1 MSKLTCICGHV
12 IIDQKE
18 NLPYKGEY
26 IADQDY
32 EQLFEEFFP
41 FLSELI
47 VAREQGRINEFL
59 ERKFTDR
66 YPKDS
71 ELQSIIGDAFP
82 LTKYERTMYECEV
95 CGRLWIET
103 ETHSNNFVSY
113 LPETPTR
120 GIFKSQRKTQDDL

>member
-1 MSKLTCICGHV
+1 MSKLTCTCGHV

-32 EQLFEEFFP
+32 EEIFEEFFP

-47 VAREQGRINEFL
+47 VAREQGKINEFL
-59 ERKFTDR
+59 ERKFTDL
-66 YPKDS
+66 YPKDL
-71 ELQSIIGDAFP
+71 ELQSIISDAFP

-95 CGRLWIET
+95 CGRLWVET
-103 ETHSNNFVSY
+103 EIHSNNFVSY
-113 LPETPTR
+113 LPETSIR
-120 GIFKSQRKTQDDL
+120 GIFKSQRKAQNDL

>member
-59 ERKFTDR
+59 ERKFTDL
-66 YPKDS
+66 YPKDL
-71 ELQSIIGDAFP
+71 ELQSIISDAFP

-95 CGRLWIET
+95 CGRLWVET
-103 ETHSNNFVSY
+103 EVHSNNFVSY
-113 LPETPTR
+113 LPETSIR
-120 GIFKSQRKTQDDL
+120 GIFKSQGKAQNDL